1 MNNEKYHL
9 ILIYYSVLSGKHLI
23 GNKFVFQHD
32 NDPKE
37 SWTGLPR
44 ANFKVI
50 EAAWDLYREQTGAKI
65 PSRALKPI

>member
-9 ILIYYSVLSGKHLI
+9 ILTYYPVLSGKHLI
-23 GNKFVFQHD
+23 GNKFIFQHD

-44 ANFKVI
+44 A
-50 EAAWDLYREQTGAKI
+50 QTL
-65 PSRALKPI
+65 RLLKQRGIFTENKLELTAQVEL